1 MNGRPVISPITSYG
15 VEATACREA
24 IHKGARPPKG
34 APLVAIGNLN
44 GPRELNDPQGATARL
59 QGVMFRS
66 IDYGLDL
73 WWPAIDRTCLS
84 RSSSITST
92 PHLSASLYSTR

>member
-34 APLVAIGNLN
+34 SPLVAIGNLN
-44 GPRELNDPQGATARL
+44 GPRELSDPQRATAVL
-59 QGVMFRS
+59 PGVLFRS
-66 IDYGLDL
+66 ISSGLGL
-73 WWPAIDRTCLS
+73 WGSALDSTWPA
-84 RSSSITST
+84 RSSALA
-92 PHLSASLYSTR
+92 LSPPLFAALPT